1 MDGVVKSNAFLDR
14 VSLSPGTGQLDQY
27 FSLLQKNGSALGRR
41 INLRLRRQRNARK
54 KLEQGRLRVFTQ
66 KRVNIFIRK
75 K

>member
-41 INLRLRRQRNARK
+41 INLRLRRQY
-54 KLEQGRLRVFTQ
+54 GRVEEMRG
-66 KRVNIFIRK
+66 RSPNRED
-75 K
+75 